1 MLYQE
6 HDDVGICRWQ
16 ADFEPE
22 DCHVVALLD
31 MKIKCN
37 SSVVTSGVLGKG
49 EKIAS

>member
-22 DCHVVALLD
+22 DCHVVALYESKVQL
-31 MKIKCN
+31 
-37 SSVVTSGVLGKG
+37 LGSDKLG
-49 EKIAS
+49 TGQG